1 MTQTIWVARHGTRE
15 DFLDPTWRLR
25 AKRPFDPALSRSG
38 HQQAQE
44 LAHRLQDQPVDLIFA
59 SPFYR
64 TLQTASY
71 SASTLGLS
79 LRPEWGIAEHLLELN
94 DDPDI
99 ITSAEAVVEFPH
111 LDQQHVSVLRPTYP
125 ESTEVACGRAAT
137 AVRVLADQYSGQNL
151 LFVSHATIVV
161 GIVRQLANIQRRIN
175 VPVCSLF
182 ELRRQAA
189 GWELVREA
197 DISHL
202 SDKPLSLRHAWGF

>member
-71 SASTLGLS
+71 SANTLGLS

>member
-1 MTQTIWVARHGTRE
+1 MTQTVWVARHGTRE
-15 DFLDPTWRLR
+15 DFLDPTWRFR

-44 LAHRLQDQPVDLIFA
+44 LAQQLQAEPIDLIFA

-71 SASTLGLS
+71 SADKLGLVIK
-79 LRPEWGIAEHLLELN
+79 PEWGIAEHLQELK
-94 DDPDI
+94 DTPDI
-99 ITSAEAVVEFPH
+99 ITPAEALTEFPC
-111 LDQQHVSVLRPTYP
+111 LDVDHPSVLRPTYP
-125 ESTEVACGRAAT
+125 ESTAVACGRAAT
-137 AVRVLADQYSGQNL
+137 AVRTLADQHPDQNL

-161 GIVRQLANIQRRIN
+161 GIVRQLANVQRRIN

-182 ELRRQAA
+182 ELQRRGD
-189 GWELVREA
+189 GWELRREA